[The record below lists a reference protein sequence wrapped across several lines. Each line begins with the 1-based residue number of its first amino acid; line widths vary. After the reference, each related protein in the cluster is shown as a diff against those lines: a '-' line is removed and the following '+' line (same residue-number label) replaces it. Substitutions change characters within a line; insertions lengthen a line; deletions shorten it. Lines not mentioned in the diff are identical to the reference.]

1 MKKNGKERVI
11 RRKEAGIT
19 LVALVIT
26 IVIIVILASVTISA
40 TFGDN
45 GIIRQAELARDL
57 ASNST
62 IKEAEDMNA
71 MIDEYSNIMSGGENP
86 EPGPE
91 EDTTPPTVEIV
102 LGETTET
109 SIAITVNATDDSGEI
124 AKYVYHIN
132 GKEPQE
138 STTNTYKYDGLT
150 VGTEYTIKVEAYDKS
165 GNKGENST
173 TASTTK
179 PNYPT
184 VEAKLKEGDYVTYP
198 SAQGDLKCIV
208 LYDNT
213 SGYGV
218 QLITSSCVG
227 SDITLGKNGD
237 FNGNKTVYNEAVGK
251 LNEAAGEYNNSTYS
265 TRARCVGSHPTN
277 TSDTT
282 TYFTSSYSYMSSY
295 NGQFKN
301 GDENYYTDYKK
312 MQAIRGGIH
321 KIGKTYWL
329 ASRIVSS
336 SSSSSYFGVRI
347 VFASGG
353 LGSDGLCSVSSGD
366 TNASSDSNGLRPVF
380 ILESGIKVTGGNGE
394 SGTPYTLG
402 V

>member
-1 MKKNGKERVI
+1 MKRQK
-11 RRKEAGIT
+11 GIT

-26 IVIIVILASVTISA
+26 IVIIVILSSVTLVA

-45 GIIRQAELARDL
+45 GIIKKAELARDL

-62 IKEAEDMNA
+62 LKEAEDMNIL
-71 MIDEYSNIMSGGENP
+71 MDEYANIMSGGENP
-86 EPGPE
+86 VPGPE
-91 EDTTPPTVEIV
+91 EDKTPPTVEIV
-102 LGETTET
+102 VGEVTET
-109 SIAITVNATDDSGEI
+109 SIAITANAIDDSGEI

-150 VGTEYTIKVEAYDKS
+150 AGTQYSIKVEAFDKAN
-165 GNKGENST
+165 NKGENST
-173 TASTTK
+173 KASTTK

-184 VEAKLKEGDYVTYP
+184 IEEKLKEGDYVTYP
-198 SAQGDLKCIV
+198 SAKGDLKCIV

-251 LNEAAGEYNNSTYS
+251 LNEAAGKYNNSTYS

-282 TYFTSSYSYMSSY
+282 TYFTSSYSYMNSY
-295 NGQFKN
+295 NGQFLN
-301 GDENYYTDYKK
+301 ADENYDPDYKK
-312 MQAIRGGIH
+312 MQAINGGIH
-321 KIGKTYWL
+321 NIGKTYWL
-329 ASRIVSS
+329 ASRNVDSDPHFS
-336 SSSSSYFGVRI
+336 DFMVRI
-347 VFASGG
+347 VKTSGD
-353 LGSDGLCSVSSGD
+353 LSNLRLCYVHSSG
-366 TNASSDSNGLRPVF
+366 NGVFSNSYSLRPVF
-380 ILESGIKVTGGNGE
+380 ILKSGIKVTGGDGE